1 MAAAL
6 TSTFYFMKKD
16 PLHLVEK
23 PYELNYEPQVG
34 QPRTNMTI
42 SPVKD
47 LSVTD
52 IRNSKSKYSFEK
64 NGFEVVNID
73 SPLTH
78 AEYDDET
85 KVIEVYFS
93 KVAEVLKKFL
103 GAERVQVFDYMIRK
117 CDKDFP
123 IYTENFYKYKQPS
136 SIVHV
141 DTTPQQ
147 TRKLIERM
155 NFNEAETLLKKR
167 HQYINVWKPLRGP
180 VEEWP
185 LALCDPS
192 SVEKSDYIARDY
204 VEVDSYIETYHLYQ
218 RPSQKWYY
226 LSNQTEQEAWV
237 FLQSDSK
244 PDSKMGVPHCSIPV
258 RQNREHKGMLRESI
272 EVRVLAF
279 YDEEQ
284 T

>member
-6 TSTFYFMKKD
+6 TSTFYFMEKD

-42 SPVKD
+42 NPVKD

-52 IRNSKSKYSFEK
+52 IRNSKSKYSFDK
-64 NGFEVVNID
+64 HGFEVVNID

-85 KVIEVYFS
+85 KVIGAYFS
-93 KVAEVLKKFL
+93 KVAEVLKRFL
-103 GAERVQVFDYMIRK
+103 GAERVQVFDYTAR
-117 CDKDFP
+117 
-123 IYTENFYKYKQPS
+123 S
-136 SIVHV
+136 RGVLHV
-141 DTTPQQ
+141 PDVRADTTPQQ

-155 NFNEAETLLKKR
+155 SPNEAETLLKKR

-180 VEEWP
+180 VDEWP

-204 VEVDSYIETYHLYQ
+204 VEVDSFIETYHLYQ
-218 RPSQKWYY
+218 RASQKWYY

-244 PDSKMGVPHCSIPV
+244 PGSKMGVPHCSIPV
-258 RQNREHKGMLRESI
+258 RQDREQKAILRESI

-279 YDEEQ
+279 YDEE
-284 T
+284 